1 MRLILI
7 YIYLS
12 IISKISQGNQ
22 YQKYWDNLLFS
33 PSSLWDSVCFL
44 YLQHASLWGSPMWLV
59 AAVLTC
65 SYKGSLSLVG
75 LTSVHTHPSPPLEM
89 EEEFILWQDTPLSD
103 SGFTPLLVIQAFSS
117 IIPCS
122 SLCCSTY
129 FFPSCS
135 YHSHPWKENF
145 LLSHIDLV
153 SPALYKKPILKDTVL
168 FSPACSLLLSLT
180 LCSLTAAYFRFSTT
194 TAQGP
199 WGPLCH
205 YISSRQFSAVASWP
219 PGSLCYCSSF
229 HLALGLCETTLL
241 IILHPL
247 FTLQPEDSIE
257 SKSDHTHCMITFRGI
272 TSLLVEFAVKFLQCG
287 RVHGEVPTGL
297 VVFVIQMRC
306 SQAVWLIFMAMAY

>member
-129 FFPSCS
+129 FFPSGS

-153 SPALYKKPILKDTVL
+153 SPALYKKPMSKGWRKLHNTNTNQNKIEEAINITGLQSKPIARDK
-168 FSPACSLLLSLT
+168 SLLNNKWSIYYGQLGTLHLNIHADPLEKGMAPTPVFFPGEFHGQRSL
-180 LCSLTAAYFRFSTT
+180 
-194 TAQGP
+194 
-199 WGPLCH
+199 
-205 YISSRQFSAVASWP
+205 ASYSP
-219 PGSLCYCSSF
+219 
-229 HLALGLCETTLL
+229 
-241 IILHPL
+241 
-247 FTLQPEDSIE
+247 
-257 SKSDHTHCMITFRGI
+257 
-272 TSLLVEFAVKFLQCG
+272 
-287 RVHGEVPTGL
+287 
-297 VVFVIQMRC
+297 
-306 SQAVWLIFMAMAY
+306 